1 MSPIASS
8 CSISASGSTR
18 ARRRRCSRTPP
29 SPTFMWEP
37 SVLSVDG
44 LEVRYG
50 AYITIS
56 GVSLSVA
63 AGEVVCLM
71 GHNGSGKSSLMN
83 AASGLIRPHSGS
95 ISFAGERI
103 DETPTPRL
111 LERGLAHV
119 LERRRLFP
127 YAEYPAVVEDL
138 APRLHSRKRPRGHGR
153 RSSGLARRRAF
164 APDLPGFAAGRSAGA
179 RGGCPSLKV
188 LGPGHQCSASGNA
201 WRRKRP
207 QRER

>member
-1 MSPIASS
+1 
-8 CSISASGSTR
+8 
-18 ARRRRCSRTPP
+18 
-29 SPTFMWEP
+29 MWEP

-50 AYITIS
+50 AYIAIS

-71 GHNGSGKSSLMN
+71 GHNGSGNSSLMN
-83 AASGLIRPHSGS
+83 AVSGLIRPHSGT

-103 DETPTPRL
+103 DETPTARL

-127 YAEYPAVVEDL
+127 T
-138 APRLHSRKRPRGHGR
+138 
-153 RSSGLARRRAF
+153 
-164 APDLPGFAAGRSAGA
+164 
-179 RGGCPSLKV
+179 
-188 LGPGHQCSASGNA
+188 
-201 WRRKRP
+201 
-207 QRER
+207 